1 MVKIKTMNKQLENE
15 ITIQKKM
22 VDVLSKYESGE
33 VVNDELPKLPNSKH
47 LTEYMKEVIGDC
59 REDLQVALCII
70 DLDHFKRY
78 NDFHGCIEGNRCL
91 QQIAN
96 CIKTILSDRQGIL
109 LHADGDEFICFL
121 TDISAADFVQ
131 LGETLRNAIE
141 QLSLLFCWEQH
152 SFQVTISVG
161 GVHGLRSSFK
171 DEAEMFSIAYEELYK
186 AKSNGRNN
194 VKIKFK

>member
-1 MVKIKTMNKQLENE
+1 MDKQLENE

-22 VDVLSKYESGE
+22 VDDLSKYESGE
-33 VVNDELPKLPNSKH
+33 VDNDELPKLPNSKH
-47 LTEYMKEVIGDC
+47 LTEYIKEVIGDG
-59 REDLQVALCII
+59 REDMQVALCII

-78 NDFHGCIEGNRCL
+78 NDFHGRIEGNRCL

-96 CIKTILSDRQGIL
+96 CIKTISSDRQRIL
-109 LHADGDEFICFL
+109 LHADGDEFVCFL
-121 TDISAADFVQ
+121 TDISAEEFVQ
-131 LGETLRNAIE
+131 MGETLRNAIE
-141 QLSLLFCWEQH
+141 HLSLLFCWEQH

-161 GVHGLRSSFK
+161 GVHGLRGSFK

-186 AKSNGRNN
+186 AKSSGRNN

>member
-1 MVKIKTMNKQLENE
+1 MKIETMNKQLENE

-22 VDVLSKYESGE
+22 VDDLSKYESGE
-33 VVNDELPKLPNSKH
+33 VVNDELPQLPNPKH
-47 LTEYMKEVIGDC
+47 LTEYMKEVLGDC

-91 QQIAN
+91 QQVRN
-96 CIKTILSDRQGIL
+96 CIKTISSDRQGLL
-109 LHADGDEFICFL
+109 LHADGNEFICFL
-121 TDISAADFVQ
+121 TDISAAVFVQ
-131 LGETLRNAIE
+131 LGESLRDAVE

-152 SFQVTISVG
+152 AFQVTASVG
-161 GVHGLRSSFK
+161 GVHGLRGSFK

-194 VKIKFK
+194 VKIKFQ

>member
-1 MVKIKTMNKQLENE
+1 MNKQTEGE
-15 ITIQKKM
+15 ITIPKKM
-22 VDVLSKYESGE
+22 LDDLSKYESGE
-33 VVNDELPKLPNSKH
+33 VVNDQLPQLPNPKH
-47 LTEYMKEVIGDC
+47 LTEYMKEVLGDG
-59 REDLQVALCII
+59 RKDMQVALCII
-70 DLDHFKRY
+70 DLDHFKSY

-91 QQIAN
+91 QQVTN
-96 CIKTILSDRQGIL
+96 CIKTISSDRQGLL